1 MAAAGK
7 ATNHQRMKIGLSEAA
22 PSVENPSLPT
32 ELALP
37 IPGNL
42 ERIRPMITAGI
53 VGSDKSK

>member
-1 MAAAGK
+1 
-7 ATNHQRMKIGLSEAA
+7 
-22 PSVENPSLPT
+22 LPT